1 MHARE
6 CKKQAYHVL
15 LILTDGE
22 ITDKQ
27 ETIKAIVEASHVR
40 TGKKRQEGKGR
51 DGRDGSMG
59 GNRGGNVGNEEE
71 LTRPCVVCRSR

>member
-15 LILTDGE
+15 LILTDGD

-27 ETIKAIVEASHVR
+27 ETIKAIVQASHVSAGR
-40 TGKKRQEGKGR
+40 RDEREKGGGGGMEWR
-51 DGRDGSMG
+51 RLGS
-59 GNRGGNVGNEEE
+59 
-71 LTRPCVVCRSR
+71 